1 MDDVISNFIQS
12 RQYGITMQFKGM
24 NSTLHYKCEY
34 TKPTS
39 IDVVPR
45 RRSRHSSP
53 VILPQIYSNLDTFL
67 HNMEMVSLPREDT
80 ISSILINGQNET
92 FKYKNSIVLTA
103 LIPVYNLDASL
114 NSLVTDTLSIFDVS
128 IKYLFKTSTTETQFI
143 TRQKKSLSNLLKTLS
158 DPVYSIIH
166 QTPDIRYKRIT
177 ILNTTYINVTVGFS
191 FYTEFTCI
199 PKILRKII
207 YKYDYNLISIRHN
220 EVDYI
225 NQVNKDLQTYIK
237 NKLAVI
243 SDTILFSQPTKCLK
257 TGGIE
262 YQKARLAYYNSRN
275 QFPPEISF
283 DAEQPKRHVQKKRFG
298 FIKTKVK
305 RKIPF

>member
-12 RQYGITMQFKGM
+12 KQFGITMQFKGV
-24 NSTLHYKCEY
+24 NSTLHYKCKY

-39 IDVVPR
+39 VDIVPR
-45 RRSRHSSP
+45 KRSRHSSP
-53 VILPQIYSNLDTFL
+53 IILPKIYSNLDTFL
-67 HNMEMVSLPREDT
+67 HNMEMVSISREDA

-92 FKYKNSIVLTA
+92 FKYKNSLVLTA
-103 LIPVYNLDASL
+103 LIPIYNIDSSL
-114 NSLVTDTLSIFDVS
+114 NSLVSDTLSIFDVS
-128 IKYLFKTSTTETQFI
+128 VKHLFETSTTDTQFI
-143 TRQKKSLSNLLKTLS
+143 SRHKKTLSNLLKKLS
-158 DPVYSIIH
+158 DPAYSIIH

-177 ILNTTYINVTVGFS
+177 ILNTTYINVTIGFS
-191 FYTEFTCI
+191 FYTEFICI

-207 YKYDYNLISIRHN
+207 YKYDYTLISIRHN

-225 NQVNKDLQTYIK
+225 KQVNDDFQLYIK

-243 SDTILFSQPTKCLK
+243 SDAILFSPPTKCLK

-275 QFPPEISF
+275 RIPPEISF
-283 DAEQPKRHVQKKRFG
+283 NSEQQK
-298 FIKTKVK
+298 IKVK
-305 RKIPF
+305 RKKHFFNKWMT

>member
-12 RQYGITMQFKGM
+12 KQYGITMQFKGV

-39 IDVVPR
+39 IDAVPR

-53 VILPQIYSNLDTFL
+53 VILPQIYSNLDSFL
-67 HNMEMVSLPREDT
+67 HNMEMVSLPREEA
-80 ISSILINGQNET
+80 INSILINGQTET

-103 LIPVYNLDASL
+103 LIPVYNIDSSL
-114 NSLVTDTLSIFDVS
+114 NSLVSDTLSIFDVS
-128 IKYLFKTSTTETQFI
+128 VKHLFKTSTNDTQFI
-143 TRQKKSLSNLLKTLS
+143 TRQKKSLSNLLKKLS
-158 DPVYSIIH
+158 DPTYSIIH

-177 ILNTTYINVTVGFS
+177 ILNTSYINITIGFS
-191 FYTEFTCI
+191 FYTEYICI

-225 NQVNKDLQTYIK
+225 DQVNNDFLVYKKL
-237 NKLAVI
+237 KLALV
-243 SDTILFSQPTKCLK
+243 SDAILFSPPSKCLK

-262 YQKARLAYYNSRN
+262 YQKARQTYYNSRN
-275 QFPPEISF
+275 QIPPEISF
-283 DAEQPKRHVQKKRFG
+283 ENIQ
-298 FIKTKVK
+298 IKVK
-305 RKIPF
+305 RKKKRFFNKWMTM